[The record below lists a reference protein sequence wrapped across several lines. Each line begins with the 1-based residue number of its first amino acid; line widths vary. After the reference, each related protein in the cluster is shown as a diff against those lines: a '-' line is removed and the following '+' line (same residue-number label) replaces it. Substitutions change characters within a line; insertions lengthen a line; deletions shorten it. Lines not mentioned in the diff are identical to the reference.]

1 MKIKKFMQLEDE
13 QLIKE
18 ENEVTSLL
26 QDGNFI
32 AGIAT
37 IATFLGTAGV
47 ALLKELKGKSKE
59 EQKKYLTELREK
71 LNEVTGAD

>member
-1 MKIKKFMQLEDE
+1 MKIKRFRQLEDE

-18 ENEVTSLL
+18 ENEVTRLL

-47 ALLKELKGKSKE
+47 AVLKELKGKSKE

-71 LNEVTGAD
+71 LNKVTGAD